1 MSPGTLK
8 VVTPFYN
15 SAEYLRECIESVLA
29 QTHGDFTYLLVNN
42 MSTDDSGRIAES
54 YAARDTR
61 IQLLSPDT
69 FLNQIQ
75 NYSFA
80 IGRAADGSRYC
91 KMVQADDWIFPRCLE
106 ELVACA
112 EAYPSA
118 AAVGSYRAVERS
130 IDCVGLE
137 PKRQVI
143 SGRAACRLHLFGQA
157 FLFGSPTTLLYR
169 SDVVRAHQPFYT
181 DGRYH
186 DDTEA
191 MFEVMGD
198 HDFGFVPQVLSFSRR
213 QADSITGG
221 SRQFIPHDL
230 DHYMIV
236 KSYGPRYLTSAE
248 YEEQSRS
255 ASNRYY
261 YGLARQLLAELF
273 SERETAFWEY
283 QTRGLATIGE
293 RIDRALLLRHA
304 LSLAAQRSLN
314 LAEVARAAAKATR
327 ELLRS
332 RDSSGPSAPL

>member
-1 MSPGTLK
+1 MSSGTLT

-29 QTHGDFTYLLVNN
+29 QSNGDFSYLLVNN
-42 MSTDDSGRIAES
+42 WSTDDSGAIAAE
-54 YAARDTR
+54 YAARDAR
-61 IQLLSPDT
+61 ISVSSPDK
-69 FLNQIQ
+69 FLSQIQ

-80 IGRAADGSRYC
+80 IGRAAEGSRYC

-112 EAYPSA
+112 ELYPNA
-118 AAVGSYRAVERS
+118 AAIGSYRALERL

-137 PKRQVI
+137 PKRQSI
-143 SGRAACRLHLFGQA
+143 TGRTACRMHLFKQA

-169 SDVVRAHQPFYT
+169 SDVVRARVPFYT

-221 SRQFIPHDL
+221 TRKFIPQDL

-236 KSYGPRYLTSAE
+236 KRYGPRYLTAEE
-248 YEEQSRS
+248 YEEQRRT
-255 ASNRYY
+255 ATNRYY
-261 YGLARQLLAELF
+261 YGLAKQLLDELL
-273 SERETAFWEY
+273 SERDSAFWEY

-293 RIDRALLLRHA
+293 QIDRGLLLKHA
-304 LSLAAQRSLN
+304 LSVGAQRSLN
-314 LAEVARAAAKATR
+314 LSDVARAVAKAAR
-327 ELLRS
+327 ELIRGRGSGAALR
-332 RDSSGPSAPL
+332 